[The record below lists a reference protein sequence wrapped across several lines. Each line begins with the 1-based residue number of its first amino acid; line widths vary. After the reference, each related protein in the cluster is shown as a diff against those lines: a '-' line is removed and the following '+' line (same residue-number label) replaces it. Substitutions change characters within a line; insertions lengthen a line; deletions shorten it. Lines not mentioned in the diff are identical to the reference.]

1 MTGVIGEANKLYIRD
16 ICNGWGI
23 SRTLVQKAIKQH
35 TISGVRNDQGKWCF
49 DKSEIERWRGKAK
62 NDLQNSENKDEIII
76 ILKGQIADLKEQVQK
91 KDEQIFGL
99 QQSMHDQ
106 MKLLTFH
113 GNTDQS
119 TKLQEEIEK
128 RDRQIEKLT
137 NLKVEHVVEAI
148 KPKAPSSTFVK
159 AIRSN
164 KTISE
169 EKEDSPTRKEP
180 VLSSTQRSE
189 FMEQLR
195 RKYLKN
201 LEE

>member
-62 NDLQNSENKDEIII
+62 NDSQGIENKDEIII
-76 ILKGQIADLKEQVQK
+76 LLKGQIADLKEQVQK

-119 TKLQEEIEK
+119 TKIQEEIEK
-128 RDRQIEKLT
+128 KDKQIEKLT
-137 NLKVEHVVEAI
+137 KLKVEDVVEAI
-148 KPKAPSSTFVK
+148 KPKIPSNTFVK
-159 AIRSN
+159 AIRPN

-169 EKEDSPTRKEP
+169 EKENSTARKEP
-180 VLSSTQRSE
+180 VLSSSKRSE
-189 FMEQLR
+189 FMKELR
-195 RKYLKN
+195 QKYLKN